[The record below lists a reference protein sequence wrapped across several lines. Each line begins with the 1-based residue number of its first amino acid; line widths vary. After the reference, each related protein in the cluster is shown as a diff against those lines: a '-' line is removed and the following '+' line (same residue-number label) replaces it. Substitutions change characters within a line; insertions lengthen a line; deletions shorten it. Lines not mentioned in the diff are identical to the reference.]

1 MTEMIDSRLALSEAL
16 SSPNPP
22 AASVQTVQWSW
33 PKEDIRP
40 LAPGQRHLTGLPVGS
55 ADSLF
60 AASWALQLAQ
70 ELRARPSAS
79 QHRGAL
85 TLVIAE
91 NAARYQRLLQEVKAW
106 QPSLRVEGLGDWET
120 LAYEAFSPHQDLI
133 SERLNSLY
141 LAITGQLDCLIV
153 AAPTA
158 LQRLPPPHYLAANT
172 FFFRTG
178 QPLSVDRLRQQL
190 QTAGYSP
197 VGQVFSPGEYAIR
210 GGLIDLYPMGS
221 TLPYRLELFDDE
233 IASIRVFDPE
243 SQRSVHPVREVRM
256 LPGREYPRDAE
267 SASKLRARWRETF
280 EGDPSRCSLYKDAGN
295 GLFGPGIEY
304 YLPLLF
310 DELSDLTSYLHPQA
324 QILLV
329 GDVQTNLEQTFA
341 EVKTRWEFLRH
352 DIERP
357 VLPPEK
363 ILLPAHEFN
372 QALSHWGQTLLSGS
386 RDQDLIQSAPDVRAD
401 RQATPVLARLQ
412 KAIDEAA
419 NENRI
424 TVVCVDT
431 DGRRETLAEMLEDSH
446 ISFARCELNE
456 IPGLL
461 QATKTEPPQQPPSDC
476 LLTVSPFHQGF
487 QAPRLGLTVITEFEL
502 FADLQRR
509 QRHGQRAK
517 QTNVDA
523 IIRDLSELKINDPVV
538 HLQHGVGRYQG
549 LINMDLGDGPN
560 EFLHLIYAEGA
571 VLYVPVAQL
580 HLISRYSGSDPD
592 AAPLHRLGGGQWE
605 KAKSKAAK
613 QAKDTAAEL
622 LNLYARR
629 AAREGHAFGFQA
641 TDYERFADGFGF
653 EETPDQLAAIHAVV
667 QDMVSGKPMDR
678 LVCGDVGF
686 GKTEVAL
693 RAAFVAVMDGK
704 QVAVLCP
711 TTLLAEQ
718 HFQTFRD
725 RFAAW
730 PVKLAELSRFKS
742 AKEVN
747 ESLEELAK
755 GRVDIVIGTHQLLSA
770 RTQFQRLGLIIIDEE
785 HRFGVRQK
793 EALKNLRA
801 EVDVLTLTA
810 TPIPRTLAMSMEGI
824 RDFSIIATAPQK
836 RLAIKTMVR
845 QDSDGTVREALL
857 RELRRGG
864 QAYVLHNQVE
874 TIQHRLEMLQALL
887 PEARIGVAHGQLPE
901 RELEQVMRDFHQQ
914 RINVLLCTT
923 IIETGID
930 VPTANTIIIYRAD
943 RFGLAQLHQLRG
955 RVGRS
960 HHQAYAY
967 LLVPDE
973 ESITRDAKKRLEAI
987 TSMEELGS
995 GFFLA
1000 MHDLEIRGAGEVL
1013 GDSQSG
1019 NMTEVGFQLYADM
1032 LQEAVNALKAGR
1044 EPDLDTPV
1052 TSVTEI
1058 QLHLPALLP
1067 EDYCQ
1072 DIRERL
1078 SLYKRMASAESQE
1091 DLSDLQEELIDR
1103 FGKLPDPAKALL
1115 ETHRL
1120 RLRCKAWNVIKIDA
1134 GPDRVNV
1141 QFGPNAPVN
1150 PAKVIKLIQ
1159 TDSRFRLQG
1168 NDRLRADISSSKLPE
1183 RLQVLQTVFQQV
1195 LDAPPTTP

>member
-1 MTEMIDSRLALSEAL
+1 MTEMIDSRLALSEAI
-16 SSPNPP
+16 STPNPL

-70 ELRARPSAS
+70 ELRASPSAS
-79 QHRGAL
+79 QHKGAL

-172 FFFRTG
+172 FFFRTD

-243 SQRSVHPVREVRM
+243 SQRSVHPVREVRI

-352 DIERP
+352 DIQRP
-357 VLPPEK
+357 VLPPED
-363 ILLPAHEFN
+363 ILLPTHQFN
-372 QALSHWGQTLLSGS
+372 QTVSHWGQTLLSGS
-386 RDQDLIQSAPDVRAD
+386 RDQDLIRSAPDVRAD

-412 KAIDEAA
+412 KAIGEAA
-419 NENRI
+419 NENQI

-431 DGRRETLAEMLEDSH
+431 DGRRETLAEMLEDSG
-446 ISFARCELNE
+446 ISFARYELDE

-461 QATKTEPPQQPPSDC
+461 QAIKTAPPQQPPSDC

-487 QAPRLGLTVITEFEL
+487 QAPSLGLTLITEFEL

-560 EFLHLIYAEGA
+560 EFLHLIYAEGG

-629 AAREGHAFGFQA
+629 AAREGYAFGFQA
-641 TDYERFADGFGF
+641 ADYERFADGFGF
-653 EETPDQLAAIHAVV
+653 EETPDQLAAIHAVI

-678 LVCGDVGF
+678 LICGDVGF

-693 RAAFVAVMDGK
+693 RATFVAVMDGK

-755 GRVDIVIGTHQLLSA
+755 GRVDILIGTHQLLSA

-845 QDSDGTVREALL
+845 QTSDGTVREALL

-874 TIQHRLEMLQALL
+874 TIQHRLEMLQAIL

-1091 DLSDLQEELIDR
+1091 DLSELQEELIDR

-1159 TDSRFRLQG
+1159 ADSRFRLQG

-1195 LDAPPTTP
+1195 LDASATTP

>member
-1 MTEMIDSRLALSEAL
+1 MIDSRLALSEAL

-79 QHRGAL
+79 QHKGAL

-1195 LDAPPTTP
+1195 LDAPLTTP

>member
-1 MTEMIDSRLALSEAL
+1 MIDSRPGISKVASA
-16 SSPNPP
+16 SNPP
-22 AASVQTVQWSW
+22 AASLPTVPWSW
-33 PKEDIRP
+33 PELDRCP
-40 LAPGQRHLTGLPVGS
+40 QAPSQRTVLGLPIGS
-55 ADSLF
+55 AESLF
-60 AASWALQLAQ
+60 AACWAEQQAQ
-70 ELRARPSAS
+70 RLRTKNADG
-79 QHRGAL
+79 QHKGAL
-85 TLVIAE
+85 TLAIADS
-91 NAARYQRLLQEVKAW
+91 AGRYQRLLQEVNAW
-106 QPSLRVEGLGDWET
+106 QPGLRVAGLGDWET

-141 LAITGQLDCLIV
+141 LAITGQLDLLIV

-158 LQRLPPPHYLAANT
+158 LQRLPPTHYLAANT

-178 QPLSVDRLRQQL
+178 QSLSVDRLRQQL

-197 VGQVFSPGEYAIR
+197 VGQVFSPSEYAIR

-221 TLPYRLELFDDE
+221 SLPYRIELFDDE

-243 SQRSVHPVREVRM
+243 SQRSVHPVREVRI

-267 SASKLRARWRETF
+267 SASRLRSRWRETF
-280 EGDPSRCSLYKDAGN
+280 EGDPSRCSLYRDAGN

-310 DELSDLTSYLHPQA
+310 DELADLTAYLHPEA

-329 GDVQTNLEQTFA
+329 GDVQSSFEQTFS

-357 VLPPEK
+357 VLAPEI
-363 ILLPAHEFN
+363 ILQPVHLFN
-372 QALSHWGQTLLSGS
+372 QALGGWGQTLLSDK
-386 RDQDLIQSAPDVRAD
+386 RDQPIARLAPDVRAD
-401 RQATPVLARLQ
+401 RQATPVLGRLQ
-412 KAIDEAA
+412 HAISAA
-419 NENRI
+419 AEQGCL
-424 TVVCVDT
+424 TVVSVDT
-431 DGRRETLAEMLEDSH
+431 EGRRETLAEMLHDSD
-446 ISFARCELNE
+446 ITFQRCELNE
-456 IPGLL
+456 LPALL
-461 QATKTEPPQQPPSDC
+461 SRKNQTLQQILHSGC
-476 LLTVSPFHQGF
+476 LLTVSPLHQGF
-487 QAPRLGLTVITEFEL
+487 ESQALGLVLITEFEL

-517 QTNVDA
+517 QTNVDT
-523 IIRDLSELKINDPVV
+523 IIRDLSELKLNDPVV

-560 EFLHLIYAEGA
+560 EFLHLVYAENA

-592 AAPLHRLGGGQWE
+592 SAPLHRLGGGQWE

-629 AAREGHAFGFQA
+629 AARQGHAFAFQA
-641 TDYERFADGFGF
+641 SDYERFADGFGF

-667 QDMVSGKPMDR
+667 QDMISGKPMDR

-718 HFQTFRD
+718 HFQTFKD

-742 AKEVN
+742 GKEVN

-755 GRVDIVIGTHQLLSA
+755 GRIDIVIGTHQLLSA
-770 RTQFQRLGLIIIDEE
+770 RTKFQRLGLIIIDEE

-793 EALKNLRA
+793 EVLKSLRA

-930 VPTANTIIIYRAD
+930 VPTANTIVIYRAD

-1044 EPDLDTPV
+1044 EPDLDMPV
-1052 TSVTEI
+1052 TTVTEI

-1067 EDYCQ
+1067 EDYCH

-1078 SLYKRMASAESQE
+1078 SLYKRMASAETQE

-1103 FGKLPDPAKALL
+1103 FGKLPEPAKALL

-1120 RLRCKAWNVIKIDA
+1120 RLRCKDWNVIKVDA
-1134 GPDRVNV
+1134 GPERVAV
-1141 QFGPNAPVN
+1141 QFGPHASVN

-1159 TDSRFRLQG
+1159 TDSRYRLQG
-1168 NDRLRADISSSKLPE
+1168 NDRLRADIASTQLPE
-1183 RLQVLQTVFQQV
+1183 RLQVLQTLFHHV
-1195 LDAPPTTP
+1195 LDSNTSS

>member
-1 MTEMIDSRLALSEAL
+1 MIDSSSELSEAT
-16 SSPNPP
+16 STPNPP
-22 AASVQTVQWSW
+22 PASVPTLQWSW
-33 PKEDIRP
+33 PDPGSRP
-40 LAPGQRHLTGLPVGS
+40 QAAGQRHLTGLPVGS

-60 AASWALQLAQ
+60 TACWAVEQAQ
-70 ELRARPSAS
+70 SLRARPSAS
-79 QHRGAL
+79 DHKGAL

-91 NAARYQRLLQEVKAW
+91 NAARSQRLLQEVQAW
-106 QPSLRVEGLGDWET
+106 QPELRVAGLGDWET

-141 LAITGQLDCLIV
+141 LAITGQLDLLIV

-158 LQRLPPPHYLAANT
+158 LQRLPPPNYLAANT

-178 QPLSVDRLRQQL
+178 QSLSVDRLRQQL

-197 VGQVFSPGEYAIR
+197 VGQVFSPSEYAIR

-221 TLPYRLELFDDE
+221 SLPYRIELFDDE

-243 SQRSVHPVREVRM
+243 SQRSVHPVREVRI

-267 SASKLRARWRETF
+267 SASRLRNRWRETF

-310 DELSDLTSYLHPQA
+310 DELADLSAYLHPDA

-329 GDVQTNLEQTFA
+329 GDVQSSFEQTFS
-341 EVKTRWEFLRH
+341 EVKTRWDFLRH

-357 VLPPEK
+357 VLPPED
-363 ILLPAHEFN
+363 ILVPVPRFN
-372 QALSHWGQTLLSGS
+372 QTLSGWGQTLLSEA
-386 RDQDLIQSAPDVRAD
+386 REQTLTETAPDVRAD

-412 KAIDEAA
+412 LAVAEAA
-419 NENRI
+419 KENLV

-431 DGRRETLAEMLEDSH
+431 DGRRETLAEMLEGSGIHFD
-446 ISFARCELNE
+446 RCELTE

-461 QATKTEPPQQPPSDC
+461 QKTNASGSQGTEPSC

-487 QAPRLGLTVITEFEL
+487 RAPALGLVLITEFEL

-560 EFLHLIYAEGA
+560 EFLHLVYAENA
-571 VLYVPVAQL
+571 LLYVPVAQL

-592 AAPLHRLGGGQWE
+592 SAPLHRLGGGQWD

-629 AAREGHAFGFQA
+629 AAREGHAFAFQA
-641 TDYERFADGFGF
+641 SDYERFADGFGF
-653 EETPDQLAAIHAVV
+653 EETPDQLATIHAVV
-667 QDMVSGKPMDR
+667 QDMISGKPMDR

-718 HFQTFRD
+718 HFQTFQD
-725 RFAAW
+725 RFSSW

-742 AKEVN
+742 GKEVN

-755 GRVDIVIGTHQLLSA
+755 GRLDIVIGTHQLLSA
-770 RTQFQRLGLIIIDEE
+770 RTQFNRLGLIIIDEE

-793 EALKNLRA
+793 EVLKTLRA

-874 TIQHRLEMLQALL
+874 TMQHRVEMLRALL

-901 RELEQVMRDFHQQ
+901 RELEQVMRDFNQQ

-930 VPTANTIIIYRAD
+930 VPTANTIVIYRAD

-973 ESITRDAKKRLEAI
+973 ESITRDAKKRLDAI

-1013 GDSQSG
+1013 GDNQSG

-1032 LQEAVNALKAGR
+1032 LQEAVSALKAGR
-1044 EPDLDTPV
+1044 EPDLDAPL

-1078 SLYKRMASAESQE
+1078 SLYKRMASATTQE

-1134 GPDRVNV
+1134 GPERVAV

-1168 NDRLRADISSSKLPE
+1168 NDRLRADIASSKLPE
-1183 RLQVLQTVFQQV
+1183 RLAVLQTVFQQV
-1195 LDAPPTTP
+1195 LDSNPTSP